1 MREVAGSSPA
11 ATTNFLQ
18 CKKLE
23 HWRSGAVEG
32 GDNAVYCSTDL
43 FSIFDSIRILLCI
56 NLVSIRALDFGT
68 VDHAKNAVHSSTVLL
83 SVFILA
89 CYLHSNILVTNEA
102 LNMATMGNTMIAA
115 PFDSPF
121 DKLRARSWPATSSLP
136 PPSPS
141 TNHPFSCSLTVSY
154 MMV

>member
-1 MREVAGSSPA
+1 
-11 ATTNFLQ
+11 LQ

-23 HWRSGAVEG
+23 HWWSGAVEG
-32 GDNAVYCSTDL
+32 GGNANYCSTDL

-68 VDHAKNAVHSSTVLL
+68 IDNAKNAIHSSTVLL
-83 SVFILA
+83 SVSILA

-115 PFDSPF
+115 PFDSQATGRSLMASHLISSSAFTLYKSPF
-121 DKLRARSWPATSSLP
+121 LVQLDSVLHDSMNCKTTERRS
-136 PPSPS
+136 
-141 TNHPFSCSLTVSY
+141 HV
-154 MMV
+154 